1 MIFPIHLL
9 QRDSHFNTEGSPH
22 PPSPENRKSLD
33 FGTVFSSIE
42 KAKASNLLFVG
53 EVILVLDEKE
63 GSGTYVVKSTD
74 PLELVEIGERI
85 ETIQG
90 AEVEPM
96 DEVEDPLRKYYKT
109 ADDEEPD
116 CGACDRCNDGSLCD
130 ACGPEY
136 AWTWYKRT
144 LTPERERENE

>member
-1 MIFPIHLL
+1 MATIKDIAERAQVSISTVSRVLNYDETLSVNAATKTKIFEIAEDLDYQTKNQKKGKKKLSLL
-9 QRDSHFNTEGSPH
+9 LINYY
-22 PPSPENRKSLD
+22 SL
-33 FGTVFSSIE
+33 E
-42 KAKASNLLFVG
+42 
-53 EVILVLDEKE
+53 
-63 GSGTYVVKSTD
+63 
-74 PLELVEIGERI
+74 
-85 ETIQG
+85 
-90 AEVEPM
+90 

>member
-1 MIFPIHLL
+1 MYPFWVFENKPET
-9 QRDSHFNTEGSPH
+9 RDYRPH
-22 PPSPENRKSLD
+22 VPNPENRKPLD
-33 FGTVFSSIE
+33 WGMVFSSME

-53 EVILVLDEKE
+53 EIILVLDEKE
-63 GSGTYVVKSTD
+63 GAGTYVVKSTD

-85 ETIQG
+85 ETIQR
-90 AEVEPM
+90 AKFELI
-96 DEVEDPLRKYYKT
+96 DEMEDPLRNYYKT

-144 LTPERERENE
+144 LTPEGEREDE